1 MTVAQYNGGKM
12 QFTPFNRHLV
22 INVIEE
28 EKKVDNSVIVLPS
41 DYEKPLAPY
50 VKAEVV
56 SVAFD
61 SKFYES
67 LQVGDT
73 IAIERRMLH
82 KIEFEGESIYLILE
96 NYIFGRMN

>member
-1 MTVAQYNGGKM
+1 M
-12 QFTPFNRHLV
+12 QFIPFNRHLTV
-22 INVIEE
+22 NVIEE

-61 SKFYES
+61 SKFYDS
-67 LQVGDT
+67 LNVGDT

-96 NYIFGRMN
+96 NYIFGRIDK